1 MRVSVDH
8 REQGPGHYVV
18 LCGIEFSDEERR
30 IIDARSLHDYFV
42 TRTGR
47 PTESAF
53 AGMGSGCLAWT
64 LRIVGGFLLFG
75 GLIGCV
81 ANAVTPTK
89 DPVGPIF
96 FVIGAALFGASFF
109 LSVKSHTAAVTAEV
123 KGDHVSIS
131 DILKNGG
138 FSVEAPSPAHAKA
151 VEEKIREDL
160 TTLKTLLS
168 ESAELGK
175 PKTFEL

>member
-1 MRVSVDH
+1 MA
-8 REQGPGHYVV
+8 
-18 LCGIEFSDEERR
+18 L
-30 IIDARSLHDYFV
+30 L
-42 TRTGR
+42 
-47 PTESAF
+47 
-53 AGMGSGCLAWT
+53 T
-64 LRIVGGFLLFG
+64 LQP
-75 GLIGCV
+75 
-81 ANAVTPTK
+81 A
-89 DPVGPIF
+89 
-96 FVIGAALFGASFF
+96 GAASAS
-109 LSVKSHTAAVTAEV
+109 AAVTAEV

-138 FSVEAPSPAHAKA
+138 FSIESPSPAHAKA